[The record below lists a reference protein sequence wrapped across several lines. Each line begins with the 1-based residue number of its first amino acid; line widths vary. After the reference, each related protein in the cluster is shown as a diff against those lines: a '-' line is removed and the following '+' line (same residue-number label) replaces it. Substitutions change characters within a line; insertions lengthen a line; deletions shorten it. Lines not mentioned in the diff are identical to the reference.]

1 MTLLEF
7 HGGKLM
13 SPRTTLLAAF
23 SLLALTTTTRA
34 DLTIAERGKS
44 DYRIVV
50 PHNAIPSE
58 RYAAEEL
65 QAYLVKITGAT
76 LPIVDNQAPRTPY
89 EIILGDD
96 PITGTAVD
104 RATLG
109 TDGYIL
115 RTSGQALLIAGGRP
129 RGTLYGVYGLLED
142 TLGVRWFAPRVE
154 RVPKCDRLVLPALN
168 ETHVPAL
175 EYREVYWSEVMH
187 DADFAARHRQNG
199 NSYGLTAKHGGRA
212 VVYFPFVHSLD
223 MLVPPEL
230 FKDHPEYFPLIG
242 GQRKSG
248 YVQRCLANPEVV
260 KMATER
266 VRGWLEVHPEAS
278 IISVSQND
286 TFNSC
291 QCPTCK
297 ALDDAEGTPMGSF
310 LKFVNTIADV
320 VARERP
326 DVKIDTLAYQYTRK
340 PPKTLR
346 PAANVIIRL
355 CSIECCFAHPLDGCP
370 AESNKRFVADIKA
383 WQPVAPRLYIWDYTT
398 NFSNY
403 QMPFPN
409 LDALQPNVQFFVK
422 HGVKGLFEQGN
433 YSGGGHGEM
442 EPLRAYLLA
451 KLLWDPNTDVK
462 KHTDEFLRGYYG
474 KAADA
479 IRKYIDLTHAPAR
492 TKGLHA
498 HIFDGPRSA
507 YLDDRL
513 VAAAG
518 PLFDEAETLAD
529 NDAIRQRVQVAR
541 LPVWYLELATGRVKG
556 DARRERLA
564 KFLDVAHKAGISNI
578 SEGQALDNWA
588 RQMEGAK

>member
-1 MTLLEF
+1 MTLPLF

-13 SPRTTLLAAF
+13 LPRTILLATL

-34 DLTIAERGKS
+34 DLTIAEGGKS
-44 DYRIVV
+44 DYHIVI
-50 PHNAIPSE
+50 PHVAIRSE

-65 QAYLVKITGAT
+65 KSYLGKITGAS
-76 LPIVDNQAPRTPY
+76 LPIVDNQVARTPH

-96 PITGTAVD
+96 PSTGTAVD
-104 RATLG
+104 HATLG
-109 TDGYIL
+109 TDGYVL

-142 TLGVRWFAPRVE
+142 RLGVRWFAPKVE
-154 RVPKCDRLVLPALN
+154 LVPKCGKLILPALD

-175 EYREVYWSEVMH
+175 EYREVYWSEMIH

-199 NSYGLTAKHGGRA
+199 NSYRLTEKHSGRA

-230 FKDHPEYFPLIG
+230 FKDHPDYFPLIDG
-242 GQRKSG
+242 HRKSG

-260 KMATER
+260 KMATDR
-266 VRGWLEVHPEAS
+266 VRDWLKEHPEAS
-278 IISVSQND
+278 VVSVSQND
-286 TFNSC
+286 TFNYC
-291 QCPTCK
+291 QCPACK
-297 ALDDAEGTPMGSF
+297 GLDDAEGTPMGSF

-320 VARERP
+320 VAKERP
-326 DVKIDTLAYQYTRK
+326 EVKVDTLAYQYTRK

-346 PAANVIIRL
+346 PAPNVIIRL

-383 WQPVAPRLYIWDYTT
+383 WQPIAPRLYIWDYTT
-398 NFSNY
+398 NFAHY

-422 HGVKGLFEQGN
+422 HGVRGLFEQGN
-433 YSGGGHGEM
+433 YSSGGHGEM

-451 KLLWDPNTDVK
+451 KLLWDPNADVK
-462 KHTDEFLRGYYG
+462 QHTDEFLSGYYG
-474 KAADA
+474 KSADS
-479 IRKYIDLTHAPAR
+479 IRKYIDLAHAPAR
-492 TKGLHA
+492 EQGLHA
-498 HIFDGPRSA
+498 HIFGGPRSA

-518 PLFDEAETLAD
+518 PLFDEAEKLAD
-529 NDAIRQRVQVAR
+529 NDAVRDRVRVAR
-541 LPVWYLELATGRVKG
+541 LPVWYVELVTGRVKG
-556 DARRERLA
+556 DARKNLLT

-578 SEGQALDNWA
+578 SEGQALDDWA
-588 RQMEGAK
+588 RQMGGK